1 MKTVIGFDSWVGGA
15 HNFAR
20 LVSALKENGFEF
32 RLLHIGSW
40 GGDVGRP
47 EEEVIGEMQVRDVA
61 YYGNKSLLEILD
73 IEKPHAVVFLSN
85 DVFAHR
91 AFNRYCILRNIPTLH
106 LYHGLV
112 EIQSTQ
118 GARTY
123 KTNPINQLFYVLQR
137 IPKAITKIWPL
148 YLTALIKTSAH
159 INDWKRFV
167 ADVINLSL
175 GKYIPIAAAD
185 SKASAC
191 AVYTEADVG
200 HAVKKYGYEN
210 CDVHV
215 VGNPDLSRFNLAT
228 EMLGCAATNQRKAN
242 SEIIY
247 VDTGLIYAGMVF
259 ANADDYLLH
268 LTTLAK
274 MLATQ
279 GLSLAIKLHPDHH
292 RTNFPT
298 RLLENGIRVVSN
310 EDFVSSLLNCR
321 AVMVEPSTAALIPA
335 LLGLPLLMVAFGKLE
350 EQKYGKVLT
359 DYPRGRLLTDAKS
372 TLECIKRLESGT
384 SGDLK
389 EWINVNSGP
398 LPAGEMPRRVA
409 DVIAK
414 LVQR

>member
-1 MKTVIGFDSWVGGA
+1 MKKVLGFDSWTGGA

-20 LVSALKENGFEF
+20 LVPAFREQGFDLQ
-32 RLLHIGSW
+32 LLHIGSW
-40 GGDVGRP
+40 GGDLGRP
-47 EEEVIGEMQVRDVA
+47 KEESFGELRIRDISFYA
-61 YYGNKSLLEILD
+61 KKSLLEILD
-73 IEKPHAVVFLSN
+73 IEHPEAVLFLSN

-91 AFNRYCILRNIPTLH
+91 AFRRYCGLKGIPTLH

-112 EIQSTQ
+112 EIQSTE
-118 GARTY
+118 GERMY
-123 KTNPINQLFYVLQR
+123 KTNIINQVFYVLSR
-137 IPKAITKIWPL
+137 VPKALTKVWPL
-148 YLTALIKTSAH
+148 YAHALHITKARTSDWVRFLSDIVNLTK
-159 INDWKRFV
+159 
-167 ADVINLSL
+167 
-175 GKYIPIAAAD
+175 GKYISIAASD
-185 SKASAC
+185 SKADGC
-191 AVYTEADVG
+191 AVYTDADVR
-200 HAVKKYGYEN
+200 HAVKKYSYASS
-210 CDVHV
+210 DAHV
-215 VGNPDLSRFNLAT
+215 VGNPDLSRFNLTT
-228 EMLGCAATNQRKAN
+228 EMLGCAATNQREAN
-242 SEIIY
+242 SEIVY

-274 MLATQ
+274 TLTTQ

-292 RTNFPT
+292 RTNFPA

-321 AVMVEPSTAALIPA
+321 AAMVEPSTAALIPA
-335 LLGLPLLMVAFGKLE
+335 LLGLPLMMVAFGKLE

-359 DYPRGRLLTDAKS
+359 DYPRGGLLTDAKS
-372 TLECIKRLESGT
+372 ALECIKRLESGT